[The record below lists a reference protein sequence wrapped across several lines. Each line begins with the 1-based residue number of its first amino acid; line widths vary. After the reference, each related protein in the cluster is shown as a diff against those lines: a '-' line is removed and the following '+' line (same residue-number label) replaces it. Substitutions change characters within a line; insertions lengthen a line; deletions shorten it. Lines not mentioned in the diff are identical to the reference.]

1 MKKLFFIVSIA
12 LATTMFSCS
21 NENEQEETASANVV
35 TNTATGM
42 DNLQS
47 RIAEISDSMQVIAP
61 AAQTR
66 GFWKWLKVFNADA
79 VGAILGTFY
88 GGPIGTAIGAAGASA
103 IAAAQNDYDIYT
115 EEDFTKLVDF
125 NQLNISQADSVGLY
139 HNLILLQLKNEN
151 LRSMPIDSV
160 LYKVEKCA
168 KLVTK
173 ANKISINDTDIRLN
187 TVDNTALI
195 LMKNSINR
203 INEAQDSKE
212 LNAIFCE
219 LYPKHTKEIN
229 IIKEYIDGLS
239 KIEES
244 QRDQYTELVLKET
257 NNADISDEMKSTV
270 KSGVLVG
277 NASSQL
283 WK

>member
-1 MKKLFFIVSIA
+1 MKKLLFIVSIA

-21 NENEQEETASANVV
+21 NENEPEETASANVV

-103 IAAAQNDYDIYT
+103 IAAAQNDYGIST
-115 EEDFTKLVDF
+115 EEDFTEIVDF

-160 LYKVEKCA
+160 LYKVERCA

-173 ANKISINDTDIRLN
+173 ANKISISDTDIRLN

-195 LMKNSINR
+195 LMKNNINR

-219 LYPKHTKEIN
+219 LYPKRTKEIN
-229 IIKEYIDGLS
+229 IVKEYIDGLS

-244 QRDQYTELVLKET
+244 QRDQFTELVLRET

>member
-1 MKKLFFIVSIA
+1 MKKLFFIVSIT

-66 GFWKWLKVFNADA
+66 GFWKWLKVFYFDA
-79 VGAILGTFY
+79 AGAILGTFY

-103 IAAAQNDYDIYT
+103 IAAAQNDYGIST

-125 NQLNISQADSVGLY
+125 NQINISQADSVGLY
-139 HNLILLQLKNEN
+139 HNLILQQLKNEN

-187 TVDNTALI
+187 TVENAALV
-195 LMKNSINR
+195 LMRNSINR

-219 LYPKHTKEIN
+219 LYPKHTKELN
-229 IIKEYIDGLS
+229 IVKEYIDGLN

-244 QRDQYTELVLKET
+244 QRSRYTELVLSET
-257 NNADISDEMKSTV
+257 NNAKISDEMKSSV
-270 KSGVLVG
+270 RNGVLVG